1 MLMVTRLL
9 LGASLAKKE
18 LINPSIENSVKELAQ
33 TAAIKAIF
41 ASFNASK
48 DKPVDK
54 GNPFVPTEAVA
65 KADDKAIESVTERVT
80 AALTYRGSW
89 NDYVDGER
97 RDWNHIAAF
106 GLTYDVADW
115 LRLGANVSYSHNDS
129 NTGFA
134 DYDNF
139 VTGCSVSL
147 RMAF

>member
-1 MLMVTRLL
+1 MQKVWKISRGQQVFA
-9 LGASLAKKE
+9 GASANLSLSTDPGISARNE
-18 LINPSIENSVKELAQ
+18 YAATLGYSARLTERI
-33 TAAIKAIF
+33 TAAM
-41 ASFNASK
+41 
-48 DKPVDK
+48 
-54 GNPFVPTEAVA
+54 
-65 KADDKAIESVTERVT
+65 
-80 AALTYRGSW
+80 TYRGSW
-89 NDYVDGER
+89 NDYINGER